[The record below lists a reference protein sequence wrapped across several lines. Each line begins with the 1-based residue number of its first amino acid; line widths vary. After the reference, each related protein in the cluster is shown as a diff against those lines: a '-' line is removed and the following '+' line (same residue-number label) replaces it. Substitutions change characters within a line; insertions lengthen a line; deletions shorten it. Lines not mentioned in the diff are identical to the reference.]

1 MVGTQL
7 DLFLDRFTTPA
18 EVPPVPVATAQPEP
32 RPQLDLFG
40 DRQLQLEHARRALAE
55 ARAADACRELTRL
68 RSYHPEDPAIAAE
81 LDLARQLERR
91 LDEIETA
98 AAGERPRL
106 LAALARSAPPRVR
119 TSLLRRAAGELGRA
133 GPTALLDDK
142 PASVLLLAADDP
154 DAAWVAADDAARHTP
169 RARFLAYLAD
179 VEHRL
184 DRRSRARELYRR
196 ALALDPYDLDWN
208 ELADDAVKEL
218 PDIAGAELELDDGM
232 AWAAPVGVV
241 LGVLPVGDPPVSPVS
256 PVSPTWGD
264 HAADRPPPSA
274 LDQARRFLGALVRAS
289 RERGPSMI
297 DARREMRLLAP
308 QLLAAYLERR

>member
-1 MVGTQL
+1 VVGTQL
-7 DLFLDRFTTPA
+7 DLFLDRFTIPA
-18 EVPPVPVATAQPEP
+18 EAPAVPVAPFTAQLDP

-55 ARAADACRELTRL
+55 ARAADACRELARL

-91 LDEIETA
+91 LAEIEAA

-106 LAALARSAPPRVR
+106 LAALARAAPPRVR
-119 TSLLRRAAGELGRA
+119 TSLLRRAASELGRA

-142 PASVLLLAADDP
+142 PASVLLI
-154 DAAWVAADDAARHTP
+154 AADDADAAWAAAEAAVHHSP

-184 DRRSRARELYRR
+184 ARQSRARELYRR
-196 ALALDPYDLDWN
+196 ALALDPYDLDWS

-241 LGVLPVGDPPVSPVS
+241 LGVLPVGDPPTAAVS
-256 PVSPTWGD
+256 GE
-264 HAADRPPPSA
+264 HAADRPPPPA
-274 LDQARRFLGALVRAS
+274 LEQARRFLGALVRAS

-297 DARREMRLLAP
+297 DARREMRALAP
-308 QLLAAYLERR
+308 QLLAAYLARR